1 MAAHEKTRTGT
12 LPCFFQRMPMNFFK
26 AGSAYFAL
34 IFSLGFILGTVRVLA
49 VIPRIGEFA
58 ATLLELPVILT
69 ASWFVSGWLIKKM
82 QISPD
87 ARSRLLMGA
96 AAFGLTMIAEPL
108 LGLSFG
114 RSLGDQWSALLLP
127 AGLAG
132 LAGQALF
139 GLMPW
144 IRLQTIDASAGKY

>member
-1 MAAHEKTRTGT
+1 
-12 LPCFFQRMPMNFFK
+12 MNIFK
-26 AGSAYFAL
+26 AGAAYFA
-34 IFSLGFILGTVRVLA
+34 IVFSFGFILGTVRVLA

-58 ATLLELPVILT
+58 ATLLELPLILT
-69 ASWFVSGWLIKKM
+69 ASWFVSGWLIRRM
-82 QISPD
+82 HIAPD
-87 ARSRLLMGA
+87 TASRLLMGMV
-96 AAFGLTMIAEPL
+96 AFGITMLAEPL

-114 RSLGDQWSALLLP
+114 QSLTEQWEALLRP

-144 IRLQTIDASAGKY
+144 IRLHIIDAVADV

>member
-1 MAAHEKTRTGT
+1 
-12 LPCFFQRMPMNFFK
+12 MNIAK

-58 ATLLELPVILT
+58 ATLLELPLILT
-69 ASWFVSGWLIKKM
+69 ASWFVSGWLIRKM
-82 QISPD
+82 RIAPNSG
-87 ARSRLLMGA
+87 SRLLMGA
-96 AAFGLTMIAEPL
+96 VAFGMAMIAEPL

-114 RSLGDQWSALLLP
+114 MSLAEQGSALLRP

-139 GLMPW
+139 GLIPW
-144 IRLQTIDASAGKY
+144 IRLHTAETRPLA

>member
-1 MAAHEKTRTGT
+1 
-12 LPCFFQRMPMNFFK
+12 MNIFK

-58 ATLLELPVILT
+58 ATLVELPLILT

-82 QISPD
+82 RIAPD
-87 ARSRLLMGA
+87 KASRLLMGA
-96 AAFGLTMIAEPL
+96 AAFGITMIAEPL

-114 RSLGDQWSALLLP
+114 RSLAEQGSALLRP
-127 AGLAG
+127 AGIAG
-132 LAGQALF
+132 FAGQALF

-144 IRLQTIDASAGKY
+144 IRLQTIDAAAARK

>member
-1 MAAHEKTRTGT
+1 
-12 LPCFFQRMPMNFFK
+12 MNIAK
-26 AGSAYFAL
+26 AGFAYFAL

-58 ATLLELPVILT
+58 ATLLELPLILT
-69 ASWFVSGWLIKKM
+69 ASWFVSGWLIRKM
-82 QISPD
+82 RIAPNSG
-87 ARSRLLMGA
+87 SRLLMGA
-96 AAFGLTMIAEPL
+96 VAFGMAMIAEPL

-114 RSLGDQWSALLLP
+114 MSLAEQGSALLRP

-139 GLMPW
+139 GLIPW
-144 IRLQTIDASAGKY
+144 IRLHTAETRPLA

>member
-1 MAAHEKTRTGT
+1 
-12 LPCFFQRMPMNFFK
+12 MNILK

-34 IFSLGFILGTVRVLA
+34 IFSLGFILGTIRVLA
-49 VIPRIGEFA
+49 IIPRIGEFA
-58 ATLLELPVILT
+58 ATLLELPLILT
-69 ASWFVSGWLIKKM
+69 ASWFVSGWLIKKL
-82 QISPD
+82 QIAPD
-87 ARSRLLMGA
+87 TGSRFLMGT

-114 RSLGDQWSALLLP
+114 RSLAEQWAALLRP
-127 AGLAG
+127 AGLVG

-144 IRLQTIDASAGKY
+144 IRLQTIDAAAKR

>member
-1 MAAHEKTRTGT
+1 
-12 LPCFFQRMPMNFFK
+12 MNIIK
-26 AGSAYFAL
+26 AGAAYFA
-34 IFSLGFILGTVRVLA
+34 IVFSIGFILGTVRVLA

-58 ATLLELPVILT
+58 ATLLELPLILT
-69 ASWFVSGWLIKKM
+69 ASWFVSGWLIRKM
-82 QISPD
+82 RIAPD
-87 ARSRLLMGA
+87 IESRLLMGA
-96 AAFGLTMIAEPL
+96 AAFGITIIAEPL

-114 RSLGDQWSALLLP
+114 RPLAEQWTALLRP

-144 IRLQTIDASAGKY
+144 IRLQTIDLRAEG

>member
-1 MAAHEKTRTGT
+1 
-12 LPCFFQRMPMNFFK
+12 MNIFK
-26 AGSAYFAL
+26 AGCAYFVL

-58 ATLLELPVILT
+58 ATLLELPLILT

-82 QISPD
+82 QIAPD
-87 ARSRLLMGA
+87 TASRLLMGA
-96 AAFGLTMIAEPL
+96 AAFGLAMLAEPL
-108 LGLSFG
+108 LGLSLG
-114 RSLGDQWSALLLP
+114 RSLTEHWEALLRP

-144 IRLQTIDASAGKY
+144 IRLQTMDASTAKY

>member
-1 MAAHEKTRTGT
+1 
-12 LPCFFQRMPMNFFK
+12 MNIFK
-26 AGSAYFAL
+26 AGAAYFV
-34 IFSLGFILGTVRVLA
+34 IVFSLGFILGTVRVLA

-58 ATLLELPVILT
+58 ATLLELPLILT
-69 ASWFVSGWLIKKM
+69 ASWFVAGWLIRRM
-82 QISPD
+82 HIAPD
-87 ARSRLLMGA
+87 TASRLLMGA
-96 AAFGLTMIAEPL
+96 AAFGITMIAEPL

-114 RSLGDQWSALLLP
+114 RSLPEQWAALLRP

-144 IRLQTIDASAGKY
+144 IRLQIIGARAEA

>member
-1 MAAHEKTRTGT
+1 
-12 LPCFFQRMPMNFFK
+12 MNIFK

-34 IFSLGFILGTVRVLA
+34 IFSLGFVLGTVRVLA

-58 ATLLELPVILT
+58 ATLLELPLILT
-69 ASWFVSGWLIKKM
+69 ASWFVSGWLISKM
-82 QISPD
+82 RIAPD
-87 ARSRLLMGA
+87 TASRLLMGA

-114 RSLGDQWSALLLP
+114 ESLPEQWAALLRP

-144 IRLQTIDASAGKY
+144 IRFQIIGARAEA

>member
-1 MAAHEKTRTGT
+1 MLK
-12 LPCFFQRMPMNFFK
+12 RMPMNIFK

-49 VIPRIGEFA
+49 VIPRIGELA
-58 ATLLELPVILT
+58 ATLLELPLILT
-69 ASWFVSGWLIKKM
+69 ASWFVSGWLIIRM
-82 QISPD
+82 RIAPD
-87 ARSRLLMGA
+87 AFTRLLMGA
-96 AAFGLTMIAEPL
+96 AAFGITMISEPL

-114 RSLGDQWSALLLP
+114 MSLAEQWSALQRP

-144 IRLQTIDASAGKY
+144 IRLQTVDASARNY

>member
-1 MAAHEKTRTGT
+1 
-12 LPCFFQRMPMNFFK
+12 MNIFK

-34 IFSLGFILGTVRVLA
+34 IFSLGFVLGTVRVLA

-58 ATLLELPVILT
+58 ATLLELPLILT
-69 ASWFVSGWLIKKM
+69 ASWFVSGWLISKM
-82 QISPD
+82 RIAPD
-87 ARSRLLMGA
+87 TASRLLMGA

-114 RSLGDQWSALLLP
+114 RSLPEQWAALLRP
-127 AGLAG
+127 AGFAG

-144 IRLQTIDASAGKY
+144 IRLQIIGARAEA

>member
-1 MAAHEKTRTGT
+1 MLK
-12 LPCFFQRMPMNFFK
+12 RMPMNIVK

-34 IFSLGFILGTVRVLA
+34 IFSLGFILGTIRVLA
-49 VIPRIGEFA
+49 VIPRIGELA
-58 ATLLELPVILT
+58 ATLLELPIILT
-69 ASWFVSGWLIKKM
+69 ASWFVSGWLIKRM
-82 QISPD
+82 QIAPET
-87 ARSRLLMGA
+87 ASRLLMGA
-96 AAFGLTMIAEPL
+96 IAFGLAMIAEPL

-114 RSLGDQWSALLLP
+114 RSLSDQWSALLRP

-144 IRLQTIDASAGKY
+144 IRLQTINAFARKY

>member
-1 MAAHEKTRTGT
+1 
-12 LPCFFQRMPMNFFK
+12 MNILK

-34 IFSLGFILGTVRVLA
+34 IFSFGFILGTIRVLA
-49 VIPRIGEFA
+49 IIPRIGEFA
-58 ATLLELPVILT
+58 ATLLELPLILT
-69 ASWFVSGWLIKKM
+69 ASWFVSGWLIKRL
-82 QISPD
+82 QIAPD
-87 ARSRLLMGA
+87 TGSRFLMGA
-96 AAFGLTMIAEPL
+96 AAFGITMIAEPL

-114 RSLGDQWSALLLP
+114 RPLAEQWTALLRP

-144 IRLQTIDASAGKY
+144 IRLQTIDLRAEG

>member
-1 MAAHEKTRTGT
+1 
-12 LPCFFQRMPMNFFK
+12 MNIFK
-26 AGSAYFAL
+26 VGAAYFA
-34 IFSLGFILGTVRVLA
+34 IVFSFGFVLGTVRVLA

-58 ATLLELPVILT
+58 ATLLELPLILT
-69 ASWFVSGWLIKKM
+69 AAWFVSGWLIRKM
-82 QISPD
+82 RIAPD
-87 ARSRLLMGA
+87 TTSRLLMGA
-96 AAFGLTMIAEPL
+96 AAFGLAMIAEPL

-114 RSLGDQWSALLLP
+114 RSLTEQWAALLRP

-144 IRLQTIDASAGKY
+144 IRLRTMDAAAKG

>member
-1 MAAHEKTRTGT
+1 M
-12 LPCFFQRMPMNFFK
+12 LLCFLQRMPMNILK

-34 IFSLGFILGTVRVLA
+34 IFSLGFILGTIRVLA

-58 ATLLELPVILT
+58 ATLLELPLILT
-69 ASWFVSGWLIKKM
+69 ASWFVSGWLIRRM
-82 QISPD
+82 QIAPD
-87 ARSRLLMGA
+87 TFSRLLMGA
-96 AAFGLTMIAEPL
+96 IAFGLAMIAEPL

-114 RSLGDQWSALLLP
+114 RSLAEQWSALLRP

-144 IRLQTIDASAGKY
+144 IRLQTIDAFAGKY

>member
-1 MAAHEKTRTGT
+1 
-12 LPCFFQRMPMNFFK
+12 MNVVR

-34 IFSLGFILGTVRVLA
+34 IFSLGFVLGTVRVLT

-58 ATLLELPVILT
+58 ATLVEIPLILT
-69 ASWFVSGWLIKKM
+69 ASWFVSGWLIRRM
-82 QISPD
+82 QIAPD
-87 ARSRLLMGA
+87 TRSRLLMGA
-96 AAFGLTMIAEPL
+96 AAFGLAMIAEPL

-114 RSLGDQWSALLLP
+114 RSLSDQWSALLRP

-144 IRLQTIDASAGKY
+144 IRLHTIDASANV

>member
-1 MAAHEKTRTGT
+1 
-12 LPCFFQRMPMNFFK
+12 MNVVR

-34 IFSLGFILGTVRVLA
+34 IFSLGFVLGTVRVLA

-58 ATLLELPVILT
+58 ATLVEIPLILT
-69 ASWFVSGWLIKKM
+69 ASWFVSGWLIRRM
-82 QISPD
+82 QIAPD
-87 ARSRLLMGA
+87 TRSRLLMGA
-96 AAFGLTMIAEPL
+96 AAFGLAMIAEPL

-114 RSLGDQWSALLLP
+114 RSLSDQWSALLRP
-127 AGLAG
+127 AGMAG

-144 IRLQTIDASAGKY
+144 IRLHTIDASANV